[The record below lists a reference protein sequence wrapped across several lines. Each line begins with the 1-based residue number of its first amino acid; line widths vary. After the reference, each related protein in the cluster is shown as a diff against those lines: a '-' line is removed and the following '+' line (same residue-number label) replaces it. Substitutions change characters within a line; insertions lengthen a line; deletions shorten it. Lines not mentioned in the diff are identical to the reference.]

1 MSKSRK
7 SSSTSD
13 RDLRARA
20 STSTVSPLS
29 RKPRQSEAG
38 ASRGDDEALLAG
50 LQQQIAQ
57 APAINPTRVV
67 QLHHRI
73 SNGEYR
79 VDAKRL
85 ADKMLDFERS
95 LDTPPPKSRP

>member
-7 SSSTSD
+7 PSGTTD
-13 RDLRARA
+13 REAFARA
-20 STSTVSPLS
+20 SASTVSPLGRSPRRNDTGS
-29 RKPRQSEAG
+29 RRA
-38 ASRGDDEALLAG
+38 DDEALLAA
-50 LQQQIAQ
+50 LQRQIAQ

-79 VDAKRL
+79 VDAERVAEKI
-85 ADKMLDFERS
+85 LDFERS
-95 LDTPPPKSRP
+95 LDTPPHKPRP